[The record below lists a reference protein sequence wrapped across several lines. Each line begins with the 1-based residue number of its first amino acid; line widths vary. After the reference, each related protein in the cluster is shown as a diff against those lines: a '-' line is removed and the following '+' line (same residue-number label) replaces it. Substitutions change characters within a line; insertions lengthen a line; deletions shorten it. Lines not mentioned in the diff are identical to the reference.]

1 MLFRNRGRRWARGR
15 GRSVGNV
22 FDRAVHLTME
32 ITPDAVRFIDL
43 KDDGGHV
50 AEHSFVLTNQHRRL
64 CFRYIHSGYVRQ
76 FCRIVTGSS
85 GGPASLRSTVVP
97 PAEPPAAVLAGG
109 WSPLP
114 PYLLPLVLPR
124 WSIWRGCRWLAWSG
138 WAWPSPSLASDSL
151 SLFRGVFRSKTEVR
165 KTTLFQKIAKNSK
178 MSPLDFKYPYPLA
191 IVWMCVWK
199 KTRRFYHN
207 YEEFG
212 RPGLRINKDTV
223 EAMIAAVT
231 DTAAAVDW
239 NTATVVLQLFDNS
252 VYLVSTPGGE
262 KHLPRRDRHGSYH
275 IDGDL
280 TVADKSAVKNLVM
293 QLTPLFKVLEP
304 SRKIV
309 LTPLARYW
317 VGPCC
322 SDVSHHTNY
331 KTSAY
336 LPSLGDAVHALRD
349 NIRDSLYT
357 KHVQNFRVLCPNRMV
372 GVGQRSQVPSD
383 EEAARTAAL
392 WGADP
397 VHPSA
402 AAYRCTVSAIKS
414 ARSRKNMRFFA
425 SAADL
430 TNITLYCWDFAG
442 SCTDIRCI
450 EKKIKIHSNGLSKSY
465 ISIQC

>member
-1 MLFRNRGRRWARGR
+1 
-15 GRSVGNV
+15 
-22 FDRAVHLTME
+22 
-32 ITPDAVRFIDL
+32 
-43 KDDGGHV
+43 
-50 AEHSFVLTNQHRRL
+50 
-64 CFRYIHSGYVRQ
+64 
-76 FCRIVTGSS
+76 
-85 GGPASLRSTVVP
+85 
-97 PAEPPAAVLAGG
+97 
-109 WSPLP
+109 
-114 PYLLPLVLPR
+114 
-124 WSIWRGCRWLAWSG
+124 
-138 WAWPSPSLASDSL
+138 
-151 SLFRGVFRSKTEVR
+151 
-165 KTTLFQKIAKNSK
+165 
-178 MSPLDFKYPYPLA
+178 
-191 IVWMCVWK
+191 
-199 KTRRFYHN
+199 
-207 YEEFG
+207 
-212 RPGLRINKDTV
+212 
-223 EAMIAAVT
+223 MIAAVT

-430 TNITLYCWDFAG
+430 TNITLYC
-442 SCTDIRCI
+442 
-450 EKKIKIHSNGLSKSY
+450 
-465 ISIQC
+465 